1 MDSHLDFAAE
11 LARQAGELLLAYFKP
26 SGMHASLKADRS
38 LVTEADLAADRMISQ
53 AIRERYPQEA
63 LLSEELQPALG
74 SQVNCAW
81 VVDPLDG
88 TSNFSLGLPIWGV
101 ALARLVD
108 GLPVSAAI
116 CFPALGE
123 MYTARRGAGAAL
135 NGEPIRVKPPDPDMP
150 AAFFSC
156 CTRTFRRYEVDLRY
170 KVRILGS
177 ASYTWCAVARGLA
190 LVGFEATPKLWDIAA
205 GWLVVEEAGG
215 TIMTHDS
222 PQPFP
227 LAAGLDYRGRNYP
240 TLAAATP
247 ELAARAREK
256 IRPRVEKG
264 S

>member
-1 MDSHLDFAAE
+1 MDSHLDFAAG
-11 LARQAGELLLAYFKP
+11 LARQAGELLLSYYRP
-26 SGMHASLKADRS
+26 SGTRASLKADRS
-38 LVTEADLAADRMISQ
+38 LVTEADLAADRLISR
-53 AIRERYPQEA
+53 AIRDRYPQEA

-74 SQVNCAW
+74 GEAACAW

-101 ALARLVD
+101 ALARLAE
-108 GLPVSAAI
+108 GIPESAAI

-135 NGEPIRVKPPDPDMP
+135 NGERIQVKPPDPDMP

-156 CTRTFRRYEVDLRY
+156 CTRTFRRYEIDIRY

-190 LVGFEATPKLWDIAA
+190 LVGFEATPKVWDIAA
-205 GWLVVEEAGG
+205 GWLVVVEAGG
-215 TIMTHDS
+215 TVMAHDGS
-222 PQPFP
+222 QPFP
-227 LAAGLDYRGRNYP
+227 LEAGLDYRGRNYP
-240 TLAAATP
+240 TLAAATA
-247 ELAARAREK
+247 ELAARAREQ
-256 IRPRVEKG
+256 IRPKVEKG